1 MLLLM
6 VKPPTKSSERRRSVA
21 LSAIAVEALAKV
33 IAFAALWSVGRREAE
48 MSFAVSAVRSPEAV
62 VAAAEAP
69 ETIARAS
76 EERLSVG
83 VRSEVAEP
91 GKPGSSAGGPML
103 VGERRFACCELRI
116 AVACEASV

>member
-1 MLLLM
+1 M
-6 VKPPTKSSERRRSVA
+6 T

-33 IAFAALWSVGRREAE
+33 IAFAALWSVGWREAE

-69 ETIARAS
+69 EMIANRA
-76 EERLSVG
+76 RSVSG
-83 VRSEVAEP
+83 SVAEVAEP

-103 VGERRFACCELRI
+103 VRERHFACCELRG
-116 AVACEASV
+116 AGACKASV